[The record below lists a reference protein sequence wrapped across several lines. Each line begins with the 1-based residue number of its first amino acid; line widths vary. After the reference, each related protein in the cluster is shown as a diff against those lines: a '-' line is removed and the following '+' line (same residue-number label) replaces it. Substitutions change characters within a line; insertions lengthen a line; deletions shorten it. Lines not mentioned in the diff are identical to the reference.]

1 MKRFR
6 LSGTERFVNQ
16 VNSQE
21 IQEILRTKHPDVHYT
36 FLSSRDIKK
45 TNQLID
51 SLDFVD
57 PRDTR
62 VFCFPAGSTNGS
74 LPAT

>member
-1 MKRFR
+1 MKRFIYV
-6 LSGTERFVNQ
+6 GDERFVNQ

-51 SLDFVD
+51 SLNFVD
-57 PRDTR
+57 PRTW